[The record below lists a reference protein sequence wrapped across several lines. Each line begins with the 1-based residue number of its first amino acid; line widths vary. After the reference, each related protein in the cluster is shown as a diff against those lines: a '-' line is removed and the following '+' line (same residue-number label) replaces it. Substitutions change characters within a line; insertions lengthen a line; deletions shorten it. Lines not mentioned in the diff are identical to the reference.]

1 MKNRFKI
8 VLAFLIL
15 ALVVFSTAIM
25 QGAHAEVLHQIAAQG
40 MTVLGFITLGVLLN
54 LRSPLKHCQTKRFT
68 AGSDITVIDA
78 DGVITPVLLVV
89 GDVQGFVLENVL
101 SGANG
106 VIVYRTDSQGYIVP
120 AATAAIGDGVGV
132 YWDPDGDPV
141 GGTAGSGAAT
151 ATDDATHIF
160 IGYAMEAKGGGDATV
175 RTQLD
180 VQPPAKAV

>member
-1 MKNRFKI
+1 MKRFFFVAI
-8 VLAFLIL
+8 LTTLMVLALT
-15 ALVVFSTAIM
+15 LV
-25 QGAHAEVLHQIAAQG
+25 QAAQVEALKPIITQG
-40 MTVLGFITLGVLLN
+40 FTVLGFIAVGVLLN

-68 AGSDITVIDA
+68 AGSDITVIA
-78 DGVITPVLLVV
+78 TDGTVTPVLVAV

-101 SGANG
+101 SGENG

-120 AATAAIGDGVGV
+120 AATAAIADGAAV

-141 GGTAGSGAAT
+141 GGVAGSGAAT
-151 ATDDATHIF
+151 STDDATHIF